1 MTVINNIP
9 NTTYNVE
16 EDLFGGAT
24 TTLSCES
31 GYIFDS
37 APTVTY
43 TDTSGSS
50 QTKTMTLND
59 KKTVASY
66 DNEEIDV
73 YHDITF
79 NGSVSGGTPEPVK
92 PNNNVA
98 HTTALMEADKVTLT
112 CDEGYIFDGS
122 PKISFD
128 DDPFA
133 DEVTMTVSQ
142 DGKTATYSQADLGS
156 QQITITGKTKAA
168 HVDPVVTNNVANTTV
183 NVSGDTVTLT
193 CADGYIFD
201 GTPKVTL
208 DNDPMADEMPMT
220 VSGNNKTA
228 TLTSQGI
235 GSQDI
240 TITGK
245 TKTEPVAPVVTNNV
259 AHTTVEVSGNT
270 VTLTCDEGYI
280 FDGVPVVKISDDLFT
295 KPMTVSGDNKTAT
308 FTSEGVG
315 SNDITIT
322 GNTKTAPVVTNNV
335 AHTTVE
341 VSGNTVTLTCD
352 NGYIFD
358 GVPVVT
364 IGKDLF
370 AETKQMS
377 VTNNGKLATL
387 TSQGIGSQDITITGN
402 TKTEPIAPV
411 VTNNVAHTTYDV
423 SGDTLTLTCQEGYIF
438 DGAPVVTKG
447 SDNIPMTVSQNG
459 KVATLTSEGVG
470 SNDITITGNTKV
482 EPEPEP
488 TPDPV
493 VTNNIEGASEVH
505 TKDGATA
512 LTITLTSNK
521 MMRNVTVSYT
531 NTSGE
536 SVSLPVTVVVS
547 SDYGDVDSTATVSL
561 NDVDFNVAVV
571 LSGETKFA
579 IHITYT
585 LSGCHS
591 TSEPHYLFLGE
602 PLSLTLTADEGNEFT
617 DPTKVYYMFEGAFAD
632 VKKYLFTVSEDKL
645 TATATV
651 LSNSTDNLHLN
662 ILAEAMPKV
671 QPTTKYGF
679 INAYVVTEENLNKF
693 ATSRFIQYVSGGPDY
708 DQGGGT
714 TVIDRINYDL
724 GDYVNRVKRY
734 FFKVDE
740 GSTSKLKCGN
750 FIVDTDVKNLLSD
763 RKIINFGDIYIPN
776 YTQSNADYSSDVMMF
791 VPFVGIEK
799 ISSEII
805 GKTVNLTLKVN
816 VLSGD
821 GVYVLTCGG
830 NMVWS
835 KEVAPCTDVIYRTSA
850 QGIKVIGGINF
861 DATFLMGLRP
871 YVLVDRREIVNN
883 GSQSPSSLVSRIGDL
898 TGNVKLTD
906 VVFPDT
912 ENMLQYDI
920 DEIVSILRQ
929 GISL

>member
-1 MTVINNIP
+1 MAVINNIP
-9 NTTYNVE
+9 HTTYNVD
-16 EDLFGGAT
+16 EDMFSGVDI
-24 TTLSCES
+24 SVNCDS
-31 GYIFDS
+31 GYEFTA
-37 APTVTY
+37 APTVTFKN
-43 TDTSGSS
+43 TSGSS
-50 QTKTMTLND
+50 QTKTMSLNS
-59 KKTVASY
+59 KKNVATYS
-66 DNEEIDV
+66 DEGIDTAQ
-73 YHDITF
+73 DITF
-79 NGSVSGGTPEPVK
+79 NGSVQEPQPVA
-92 PNNNVA
+92 PNNNVL
-98 HTTALMEADKVTLT
+98 HTSVLMEMNKVTLT
-112 CDEGYIFDGS
+112 CETGYIFDGA

-142 DGKTATYSQADLGS
+142 DGKTATYSQADLGT

-168 HVDPVVTNNVANTTV
+168 QVDPVVTNNVANTTV

-208 DNDPMADEMPMT
+208 DNDPMADEMTMT
-220 VSGNNKTA
+220 VSGDNKTA

-235 GSQDI
+235 GSQNI

-245 TKTEPVAPVVTNNV
+245 TKTAPVTPEITNNV

-270 VTLTCDEGYI
+270 VTLTCQEGYI
-280 FDGVPVVKISDDLFT
+280 FDGAPVVKIGDDLFAEEKQMSVT
-295 KPMTVSGDNKTAT
+295 NNGTVAT
-308 FTSEGVG
+308 LTSEGI
-315 SNDITIT
+315 STNPLTIT
-322 GNTKTAPVVTNNV
+322 GNTKTAPV
-335 AHTTVE
+335 
-341 VSGNTVTLTCD
+341 
-352 NGYIFD
+352 
-358 GVPVVT
+358 
-364 IGKDLF
+364 
-370 AETKQMS
+370 
-377 VTNNGKLATL
+377 
-387 TSQGIGSQDITITGN
+387 
-402 TKTEPIAPV
+402 APV

-438 DGAPVVTKG
+438 DGVPVVTKG
-447 SDNIPMTVSQNG
+447 SENIPMTVSGDN
-459 KVATLTSEGVG
+459 KTATLTSQGIG

-482 EPEPEP
+482 EPV

-493 VTNNIEGASEVH
+493 VTNNIEGASETH
-505 TKDGATA
+505 TKDGAAA
-512 LTITLTSNK
+512 LTINLSATKL
-521 MMRNVTVSYT
+521 MRNVTVSYT

-536 SVSLPVTVVVS
+536 SVSRPVTVEDTQ
-547 SDYGDVDSTATVSL
+547 DYGQVWSRATVSL
-561 NDVDFNVAVV
+561 TDVDFNVAVV
-571 LSGETKFA
+571 LSGETVFA
-579 IHITYT
+579 SHITFT

-591 TSEPHYLFLGE
+591 SSEPPYLILGE

-617 DPTKVYYMFEGAFAD
+617 DPTKVYYRFEGAMSD
-632 VKKYLFTVSEDKL
+632 PDTHYFTISEDKL
-645 TATATV
+645 TATATIV
-651 LSNSTDNLHLN
+651 NNSTDNEHLN
-662 ILAEAMPKV
+662 VVAEALPKV
-671 QPTTKYGF
+671 QPTAKYGF

-693 ATSRFIQYVSGGPDY
+693 ATSRFIQYTGDDPVG
-708 DQGGGT
+708 
-714 TVIDRINYDL
+714 YDL

-750 FIVDTDVKNLLSD
+750 FIVDTDVKNLASD

-776 YTQSNADYSSDVMMF
+776 YTQSIADYSSDLMMF
-791 VPFVGIEK
+791 VPFLGIEK

-821 GVYVLTCGG
+821 GVYVLTCGD

-835 KEVAPCTDVIYRTSA
+835 KEVAPCTDVIYRTTA
-850 QGIKVIGGINF
+850 QDPKVIGGNNF

-871 YVLVDRREIVNN
+871 YILIDRREIMNN
-883 GSQSPSSLVSRIGDL
+883 GSQSSSSRVSRIGDL

-912 ENMLQYDI
+912 ENMLQNDI
-920 DEIVSILRQ
+920 DEIVAILRQ

>member
-1 MTVINNIP
+1 MAVINNIP
-9 NTTYNVE
+9 HTTYNVD
-16 EDLFGGAT
+16 EDMFSGVDI
-24 TTLSCES
+24 SVNCDS
-31 GYIFDS
+31 GYEFTA
-37 APTVTY
+37 APTVTFKN
-43 TDTSGSS
+43 TSGSS
-50 QTKTMTLND
+50 QTKTMSSNS
-59 KKTVASY
+59 KKNVATYS
-66 DNEEIDV
+66 DEGIDTAQ
-73 YHDITF
+73 DITF
-79 NGSVSGGTPEPVK
+79 NGSVQEPQPVA
-92 PNNNVA
+92 PNNNVL
-98 HTTALMEADKVTLT
+98 HTSVLMEMNKVTLT
-112 CDEGYIFDGS
+112 CDKGYIFDGS

-168 HVDPVVTNNVANTTV
+168 QVDPVVTNNVANTTV

-220 VSGNNKTA
+220 LSGDNKTA

-235 GSQDI
+235 GSQNI

-245 TKTEPVAPVVTNNV
+245 TKTAPVTPVVTNNV

-270 VTLTCDEGYI
+270 VTLTCQEGYI
-280 FDGVPVVKISDDLFT
+280 FDGVPVVKIGDDLFAEE
-295 KPMTVSGDNKTAT
+295 KEMTVTNNGTVAT
-308 FTSEGVG
+308 LTSEGI
-315 SNDITIT
+315 STNPITIT
-322 GNTKTAPVVTNNV
+322 GNTKTAPV
-335 AHTTVE
+335 
-341 VSGNTVTLTCD
+341 
-352 NGYIFD
+352 
-358 GVPVVT
+358 
-364 IGKDLF
+364 
-370 AETKQMS
+370 
-377 VTNNGKLATL
+377 
-387 TSQGIGSQDITITGN
+387 
-402 TKTEPIAPV
+402 APV

-438 DGAPVVTKG
+438 DGTPVVTKG
-447 SDNIPMTVSQNG
+447 SNNIPMTVSGDN
-459 KVATLTSEGVG
+459 KTATLTSEGIS

-482 EPEPEP
+482 EPV

-493 VTNNIEGASEVH
+493 VTNNIEGASETH
-505 TKDGATA
+505 TKDGAAA
-512 LTITLTSNK
+512 LTINLSATKL
-521 MMRNVTVSYT
+521 MRNVTVSYT

-536 SVSLPVTVVVS
+536 SVSLPVTVEDTQ
-547 SDYGDVDSTATVSL
+547 DYGQVWSRATVSL
-561 NDVDFNVAVV
+561 TDVDFNVAVV
-571 LSGETKFA
+571 LSGETVFA
-579 IHITYT
+579 SHITFT

-591 TSEPHYLFLGE
+591 SSEPPYLILGE

-617 DPTKVYYMFEGAFAD
+617 DPTKVYYRFEGAMSD
-632 VKKYLFTVSEDKL
+632 PDTHYFTISEDKL
-645 TATATV
+645 TATATIV
-651 LSNSTDNLHLN
+651 NNSTDNEHLN
-662 ILAEAMPKV
+662 VVAEALPKV

-693 ATSRFIQYVSGGPDY
+693 ATSRFIQYTGDDPVG
-708 DQGGGT
+708 
-714 TVIDRINYDL
+714 YDL

-750 FIVDTDVKNLLSD
+750 FIVDTDVKNLASD

-776 YTQSNADYSSDVMMF
+776 YTQSIADYSSDLMMF
-791 VPFVGIEK
+791 VPFLGIEK

-821 GVYVLTCGG
+821 GVYVLTCGD

-835 KEVAPCTDVIYRTSA
+835 KEVAPCTDVIYRTTA
-850 QGIKVIGGINF
+850 QDPKVIGGNNF

-871 YVLVDRREIVNN
+871 YVLVDRREIMNN
-883 GSQSPSSLVSRIGDL
+883 GSQSSSSRVTRIGDL

-906 VVFPDT
+906 VVFSDT
-912 ENMLQYDI
+912 ENMLQNDI
-920 DEIVSILRQ
+920 DEIVAILRQ

>member
-1 MTVINNIP
+1 MAVINNIP
-9 NTTYNVE
+9 HTTYNVD
-16 EDLFGGAT
+16 EDMFSGVDI
-24 TTLSCES
+24 SVNCDS
-31 GYIFDS
+31 GYEFTA
-37 APTVTY
+37 APTVTFKN
-43 TDTSGSS
+43 TSGSS
-50 QTKTMTLND
+50 QTKTMSLNSM
-59 KKTVASY
+59 KNVATYS
-66 DNEEIDV
+66 DEGIDTAQ
-73 YHDITF
+73 DITF
-79 NGSVSGGTPEPVK
+79 NGSVQEPQPVA
-92 PNNNVA
+92 PNNNVL
-98 HTTALMEADKVTLT
+98 HTSVLMEMNKVTLT
-112 CDEGYIFDGS
+112 CETGYIFDGS

-133 DEVTMTVSQ
+133 DEVTMTLSQ
-142 DGKTATYSQADLGS
+142 DGKTATYSQADLGT

-168 HVDPVVTNNVANTTV
+168 QVDPVVTNNVANTTV

-220 VSGNNKTA
+220 VSGDNKTA

-245 TKTEPVAPVVTNNV
+245 TKTAPVTPEITNNV

-270 VTLTCDEGYI
+270 VTLTCQEGYI
-280 FDGVPVVKISDDLFT
+280 FDGAPVVKIGDDLFAEEKQMSVT
-295 KPMTVSGDNKTAT
+295 NNGTVAT
-308 FTSEGVG
+308 LTSEGVG
-315 SNDITIT
+315 TNPLTIT
-322 GNTKTAPVVTNNV
+322 GNTKTAPV
-335 AHTTVE
+335 
-341 VSGNTVTLTCD
+341 
-352 NGYIFD
+352 
-358 GVPVVT
+358 
-364 IGKDLF
+364 
-370 AETKQMS
+370 
-377 VTNNGKLATL
+377 
-387 TSQGIGSQDITITGN
+387 
-402 TKTEPIAPV
+402 APV

-447 SDNIPMTVSQNG
+447 SENIPMTVSGNN
-459 KVATLTSEGVG
+459 KTATLTSQGIG

-493 VTNNIEGASEVH
+493 VTNNIEGASETH

-512 LTITLTSNK
+512 LTINLSATKL
-521 MMRNVTVSYT
+521 MRNVTVSYT

-536 SVSLPVTVVVS
+536 SVSLPVTVEDTS
-547 SDYGDVDSTATVSL
+547 SYGQVWSRATVSL
-561 NDVDFNVAVV
+561 TDVDFNVAVV
-571 LSGETKFA
+571 LSGETVFA
-579 IHITYT
+579 SHITFT

-591 TSEPHYLFLGE
+591 SSEPTYLILGE

-617 DPTKVYYMFEGAFAD
+617 DPTKVYYRFEGAMSD
-632 VKKYLFTVSEDKL
+632 PDTHYFTISEDKL
-645 TATATV
+645 TATATIV
-651 LSNSTDNLHLN
+651 NNSTDNEHLN
-662 ILAEAMPKV
+662 VVAEALPKV
-671 QPTTKYGF
+671 QPTAKYGF

-693 ATSRFIQYVSGGPDY
+693 ATSRFIQYTGDDPVG
-708 DQGGGT
+708 
-714 TVIDRINYDL
+714 YDL

-750 FIVDTDVKNLLSD
+750 FIVDTDVKNLASD

-776 YTQSNADYSSDVMMF
+776 YTQSIADYSSDVLMF

-799 ISSEII
+799 INSEII

-821 GVYVLTCGG
+821 GVYVLTCGD

-835 KEVAPCTDVIYRTSA
+835 KEVAPCTDVIYRTTA
-850 QGIKVIGGINF
+850 QDPKVIGGNNF

-871 YVLVDRREIVNN
+871 YVLVDRREIMNN
-883 GSQSPSSLVSRIGDL
+883 GSQSSSSRVTRIGDL

-906 VVFPDT
+906 VVFSDT
-912 ENMLQYDI
+912 ENMLQNDI
-920 DEIVSILRQ
+920 DEIVAILRQ